1 MEQHV
6 KIIGIIDIVF
16 GVLGVIGG
24 VFLMIAAMIGAAAIG
39 TSAEQGTTEGAAIFA
54 SIGLFG
60 GIAIMAMSAFQIV
73 VGVKLK
79 AYKSWARIVQI
90 IFGIFALPGFPIG
103 TAFGV
108 YTLWAMFNQDTAI
121 LFTED
126 GQSGPI
132 T

>member
-39 TSAEQGTTEGAAIFA
+39 TGAEQGAAEGAAIFA
-54 SIGLFG
+54 SVGLFG

-90 IFGIFALPGFPIG
+90 IFGIFALPGFPLG

-108 YTLWAMFNQDTAI
+108 YTLWAMFNQDTAV
-121 LFTED
+121 LFSED
-126 GQSGPI
+126 G
-132 T
+132 

>member
-16 GVLGVIGG
+16 GILGIIGG
-24 VFLMIAAMIGAAAIG
+24 IFFIIAFMLGAGAIG
-39 TSAEQGTTEGAAIFA
+39 SQADVNAAEGAAIFA
-54 SIGLFG
+54 SVGLFG
-60 GIAIMAMSAFQIV
+60 GLAIIAMSAFQIV

-90 IFGIFALPGFPIG
+90 IFGIFALPGFPLG

-108 YTLWAMFNQDTAI
+108 YTLWAMFNQDTAV

-126 GQSGPI
+126 N
-132 T
+132 